1 MTWFGRER
9 FGCEQGNVSVR
20 QPVGDLRPR
29 DGVVAAAGN
38 GCVTKKRCVVAG
50 STVGRARAFWLK
62 VLQCSVTFDGQE
74 APHETQVSRKVRLPS
89 ARNSD
94 VTELHWLPLIPDW
107 RARLRA
113 LGSDPAT
120 AWAEAVALANGR
132 LNFVLTNA
140 LDETVRRS
148 FSAMPE
154 GLATKPVRLAVL
166 GSATL
171 THLLPAIRV
180 AGLRRGIW
188 IETYENDFGQY
199 AQELSDPD
207 SALHGFGPTA
217 VLLSLDGYHL
227 AAGVTAGLDA
237 GGAEAALEDVK
248 ARIRETWRLARAAF
262 RCPVIQQTALAVHPL
277 VLGGNEHRL
286 PGSRAGF
293 LASLNAALRTMADE
307 DGVDL
312 LAVDEYAA
320 RDGIA
325 AWHDSALWHRSKQEI
340 APPAAPLYGD
350 LVGRLLAAK
359 QGRSFKC
366 LVMDLDNTMWGGVIG
381 DDGMEGIALGQGS
394 ALGEAYVAFQDYARE
409 LSRRGVILAVCSKND
424 EANAVEP
431 FEKHPEMVLRRP
443 DISCF
448 VANWQNKADN
458 IRAIAEELNIG
469 IDSLVFLDDNP
480 FERNLVRQELPAVA
494 VPEVSDD
501 PTYCPRALADAG
513 YFEGLSVTDED
524 RERTA
529 QYQGN
534 KARDALRA
542 SATDLESYLRG
553 MEMQLVWK
561 GFDRIGLQRIVQLIN
576 KSNQFN
582 LTTKRYT
589 EEDVLAVMADPTAFG
604 LQLRLLDR
612 FGDNGVIAIIIGRL
626 LENKDLYIDTWLMS
640 CRVLGR
646 QVEPTTLNLIAQ
658 EAAKLGARRLLG
670 EYVPTKKNGMV
681 KDHYAKLGFAVTQRD
696 EAGGNR
702 NVIDL
707 ASYKPAA
714 TFIHVV
720 EG

>member
-1 MTWFGRER
+1 
-9 FGCEQGNVSVR
+9 
-20 QPVGDLRPR
+20 
-29 DGVVAAAGN
+29 
-38 GCVTKKRCVVAG
+38 
-50 STVGRARAFWLK
+50 
-62 VLQCSVTFDGQE
+62 
-74 APHETQVSRKVRLPS
+74 
-89 ARNSD
+89 
-94 VTELHWLPLIPDW
+94 VTELHWLPTIPDW
-107 RARLRA
+107 RARLRTLA
-113 LGSDPAT
+113 NAQPGCDPAT
-120 AWAEAVALANGR
+120 AWNEAVALANGR

-140 LDETVRRS
+140 LDETVRNV
-148 FSAMPE
+148 FPTQPA
-154 GLATKPVRLAVL
+154 GIATKPVRLAVL

-188 IETYENDFGQY
+188 IDTYENDFGQY

-207 SALHGFGPTA
+207 SELFAFKPTA

-227 AAGVTAGLDA
+227 GAGVTAGLDA
-237 GGAEAALEDVK
+237 AGADAALDEIK
-248 ARIRETWRLARAAF
+248 GRIRETWRLAREAF
-262 RCPVIQQTALAVHPL
+262 RCAVIQQTALPVHPV
-277 VLGGNEHRL
+277 VLGNNEHRL
-286 PGSRAGF
+286 PGSRARF
-293 LASLNAALRTMADE
+293 LARLNEALREMAD
-307 DGVDL
+307 DAGVDL

-320 RDGIA
+320 RDGVT
-325 AWHDSALWHRSKQEI
+325 AWHDTALWHRSKQEI
-340 APPAAPLYGD
+340 SPVAAPLFGD

-443 DISCF
+443 DISSF
-448 VANWQNKADN
+448 VANWSDKAGN

-469 IDSLVFLDDNP
+469 IDSLVFIDDNP
-480 FERNLVRQELPAVA
+480 FERNLVRQELPMVA

-501 PTYCPRALADAG
+501 PTYFPRAIADAG

-529 QYQGN
+529 LYQGN
-534 KARDALRA
+534 KARDALQA
-542 SATDLESYLRG
+542 SATDLPSYLRG
-553 MEMQLVWK
+553 LEMQLVWK
-561 GFDRIGLQRIVQLIN
+561 QFDRVGLQRIVQLIN

-582 LTTKRYT
+582 LTTRRYT
-589 EEDVLAVMADPTAFG
+589 EEDVFAVMDDPNAFG

-612 FGDNGVIAIIIGRL
+612 FGDNGVIAIIVGRL
-626 LENKDLYIDTWLMS
+626 QENQDLYIDTWLMS

-658 EAAKLGARRLLG
+658 QAEKLGARRLVG
-670 EYVPTKKNGMV
+670 EYIPTKKNGMV
-681 KDHYAKLGFAVTQRD
+681 KDHYAKLGFTVMDRD

-702 NVIDL
+702 NLIDL
-707 ASYKPAA
+707 ASFKPTE
-714 TFIHVV
+714 TFIHVI

>member
-1 MTWFGRER
+1 
-9 FGCEQGNVSVR
+9 
-20 QPVGDLRPR
+20 
-29 DGVVAAAGN
+29 
-38 GCVTKKRCVVAG
+38 VT
-50 STVGRARAFWLK
+50 
-62 VLQCSVTFDGQE
+62 D
-74 APHETQVSRKVRLPS
+74 
-89 ARNSD
+89 
-94 VTELHWLPLIPDW
+94 LHWLPTIPDW

-113 LGSDPAT
+113 LGGDPAT
-120 AWAEAVALANGR
+120 AWNEAVSLANAR
-132 LNFVLTNA
+132 MNFVLTNA
-140 LDETVRRS
+140 LDEAVRRT
-148 FSAMPE
+148 FPTRPD

-207 SALHGFGPTA
+207 SELHAFKPTA
-217 VLLSLDGYHL
+217 VLLSLDAYHV

-237 GGAEAALEDVK
+237 AGADAALEEIK
-248 ARIRETWRLARAAF
+248 ARIRDTWRLAREAF
-262 RCPVIQQTALAVHPL
+262 RCPIIQQTVLPVHPA

-286 PGSRAGF
+286 PGSRARF
-293 LASLNAALRTMADE
+293 VARLNEALREMADA

-312 LAVDEYAA
+312 LAVDEHAA
-320 RDGIA
+320 RSGTER
-325 AWHDSALWHRSKQEI
+325 WHDTALWHRSKQEI
-340 APPAAPLYGD
+340 SPPAAPLYGD

-409 LSRRGVILAVCSKND
+409 LTRRGVILAVCSKND

-431 FEKHPEMVLRRP
+431 FEQHPEMVLRRP
-443 DISCF
+443 DISSF
-448 VANWQNKADN
+448 VANWSDKAGN

-469 IDSLVFLDDNP
+469 LDALVFIDDNP
-480 FERNLVRQELPAVA
+480 FERALVRQELPMVA

-501 PTYCPRALADAG
+501 PTYYPRAIADAG

-534 KARDALRA
+534 KARDALKA
-542 SATDLESYLRG
+542 STTDLPSYLRG
-553 MEMQLVWK
+553 LEMQLVWK
-561 GFDRIGLQRIVQLIN
+561 RFDRVGLQRIVQLIN

-589 EEDVLAVMADPTAFG
+589 DEDVLAVMADPTAFG

-612 FGDNGVIAIIIGRL
+612 FGDNGVIAIIVGRL
-626 LENKDLYIDTWLMS
+626 LESQDLYIDTWLMS

-658 EAAKLGARRLLG
+658 EAQMLGARRLVG
-670 EYVPTKKNGMV
+670 EYIPTKKNGMV
-681 KDHYAKLGFAVTQRD
+681 KDHYAKLGFTVMERD
-696 EAGGNR
+696 DTGGNR
-702 NVIDL
+702 NIIDL
-707 ASYKPAA
+707 ASFKPAE
-714 TFIHVV
+714 TFIHVT